1 MRGSRVY
8 TLLVGTL
15 AIAFVSLLVPASAH
29 AQEPGGDVSETLDVP
44 TDETP
49 SDLPAPATT
58 PPARRPREPAP
69 KPDTFEMRG
78 FTRFTSG
85 AGLHNLAP
93 ERPGA
98 APQERV
104 PYDRAFAQ
112 QHLYLDLRY
121 THGSWFRAV
130 ASGSLSLAGYQQ
142 TNQPTDGPPASS
154 VDVQA
159 VDAVL
164 REAYVAFTVGRLDL
178 RLGQQR
184 IAWGNSDAF
193 TPNDVLN
200 GRDLRNPFLFDPEM
214 LVIPT
219 LAARADL
226 NLGLGVLGMVFEPF
240 IPADKFDLYGTNWAI
255 VQADAPRG
263 YRRLFGTLARGQ
275 DRNSVLG
282 VQNTL
287 TNGAL
292 GSASLEPT
300 VGASFKTQIG
310 SVDLSWYVAS
320 GFDRQPAVFVDPAFQ
335 AQLERL
341 EPDNVSAGVIDAVIN
356 QARASTRAA
365 GGPVVIS
372 YRRRSHVGFDAQTA
386 VGPFVL
392 RTDVAYD
399 SAKPFYAARTLNT
412 TLRST
417 AQEVVGLEY
426 QTGNLYKVIGLE
438 LWAQQFIGPEIN
450 YVPTID
456 AGTGGPL
463 LFASPASYG
472 SAGLFRWLAYDKIVF
487 DTRATVGLRPFWW
500 SVRPEIGWQEATFT
514 VRVGVLALD
523 GTDRGLG
530 DWYRR
535 NTTAY
540 VTARVAF

>member
-1 MRGSRVY
+1 MRASRVY
-8 TLLVGTL
+8 T
-15 AIAFVSLLVPASAH
+15 IAFAFLSVFIPSLAR
-29 AQEPGGDVSETLDVP
+29 AQDPSGDVSETLDVP
-44 TDETP
+44 TDEAP
-49 SDLPAPATT
+49 SDLPEATT
-58 PPARRPREPAP
+58 TAPPRRPREPAP

-78 FTRFTSG
+78 FTRFTS
-85 AGLHNLAP
+85 AVGLHEIAP
-93 ERPGA
+93 ELPGT

-121 THGSWFRAV
+121 THADWFRAV
-130 ASGSLSLAGYQQ
+130 ASGSLSVAGYQQ
-142 TNQPTDGPPASS
+142 TNQPSDGRATTS

-159 VDAVL
+159 VDAIL
-164 REAYVAFTVGRLDL
+164 RETYVAFTVGRLDL

-193 TPNDVLN
+193 SPNDVLN

-214 LVIPT
+214 LVLPT

-226 NLGLGVLGMVFEPF
+226 DVGLGVLGMVFEPF
-240 IPADKFDLYGTNWAI
+240 IPADRFDLYGTNWAV
-255 VQADAPRG
+255 VQSDAPRA
-263 YRRLFGTLARGQ
+263 YRRLFGALARGQ
-275 DRNSVLG
+275 DRNAVLG
-282 VQNTL
+282 VQDTL

-292 GSASLEPT
+292 GTANLEPT
-300 VGASFKTQIG
+300 IGTSFKTHVGAI
-310 SVDLSWYVAS
+310 DLSWYFAT

-341 EPDNVSAGVIDAVIN
+341 EPDNVNAGVIDAVIN
-356 QARASTRAA
+356 QARASTRAV
-365 GGPVVIS
+365 GGPIVVS
-372 YRRRSHVGFDAQTA
+372 YRRRSHVGFDAQTS

-392 RTDVAYD
+392 RTDLAYD

-412 TLRST
+412 TLRGA

-426 QTGNLYKVIGLE
+426 QTGNLHEVIGLE
-438 LWAQQFIGPEIN
+438 LWAQQFVGPEIR
-450 YVPTID
+450 YVPAID

-472 SAGLFRWLAYDKIVF
+472 GAGLFRWLAWEKIVL
-487 DTRATVGLRPFWW
+487 DTRAVVGVSPFWW
-500 SVRPEIGWQEATFT
+500 SVRPEIGWQETTFT
-514 VRVGVLALD
+514 VRAGLLALD